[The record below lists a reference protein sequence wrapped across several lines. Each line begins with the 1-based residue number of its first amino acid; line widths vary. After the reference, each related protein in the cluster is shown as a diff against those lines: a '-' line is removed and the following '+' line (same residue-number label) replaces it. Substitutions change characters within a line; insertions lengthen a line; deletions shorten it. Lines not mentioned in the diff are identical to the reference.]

1 MASSKTLTA
10 KNLETLGAA
19 RLAEL
24 LIELSS
30 GDADLKRRIRLELA
44 GASGSAEVAREV
56 RKRLTTLAKSRSFL
70 DWNKIKAFAA
80 DLETQRSAIVN
91 VIAKSDV
98 AEALDLLWRFMA
110 LAEPTFDRCDDSNGR
125 LSAIFVEAMRHLAPL
140 AASAAVNPDTL
151 ANQVFDAIRRN
162 GYGQFDGIVPDM
174 APVLGSPG
182 LDRLERLLA
191 DWEQEERDRP
201 PAADRRIIGYG
212 SSSRAIY
219 EDDFEAR
226 RRERRIR
233 DARQEIADARGDV
246 DGFIAQYDAQ
256 ARQSPVI
263 AVEIARRL
271 LEAGRAGEALEATEA
286 TGDQWRGRQG
296 HDWQSLRADILEALD
311 RRDEAQ
317 SERWNG
323 FASGLD
329 GRHLRAY
336 LKRLPDF
343 DDIEAEERAMA
354 LALAF
359 RDVHTALGF
368 FLDWPALDR
377 ASALILARSGELNGD
392 LYSLLSPA
400 GEALETRFPLA
411 ATLARRAM
419 IDFTLEHA
427 RHKRYGH
434 AARHLLECE
443 SVAARI
449 TDFGAHP
456 NHPDYVERLR
466 ATHGRKTAFWV
477 DIV

>member
-125 LSAIFVEAMRHLAPL
+125 LSDVFAAAAEHLAPL

-182 LDRLERLLA
+182 LDRRKC
-191 DWEQEERDRP
+191 RP
-201 PAADRRIIGYG
+201 PG
-212 SSSRAIY
+212 SPR
-219 EDDFEAR
+219 
-226 RRERRIR
+226 
-233 DARQEIADARGDV
+233 
-246 DGFIAQYDAQ
+246 
-256 ARQSPVI
+256 
-263 AVEIARRL
+263 
-271 LEAGRAGEALEATEA
+271 
-286 TGDQWRGRQG
+286 
-296 HDWQSLRADILEALD
+296 
-311 RRDEAQ
+311 
-317 SERWNG
+317 
-323 FASGLD
+323 
-329 GRHLRAY
+329 
-336 LKRLPDF
+336 
-343 DDIEAEERAMA
+343 
-354 LALAF
+354 
-359 RDVHTALGF
+359 
-368 FLDWPALDR
+368 
-377 ASALILARSGELNGD
+377 
-392 LYSLLSPA
+392 
-400 GEALETRFPLA
+400 
-411 ATLARRAM
+411 
-419 IDFTLEHA
+419 
-427 RHKRYGH
+427 
-434 AARHLLECE
+434 
-443 SVAARI
+443 
-449 TDFGAHP
+449 
-456 NHPDYVERLR
+456 
-466 ATHGRKTAFWV
+466 
-477 DIV
+477 